1 MSKKKSKR
9 TYPPGWNARRVKR
22 VIAHYEQLSED
33 EQVAEDEQAA
43 RASKGQAVIAVPEEL
58 LPAIRELL
66 AAHGHE

>member
-9 TYPPGWNARRVKR
+9 SYPPGWNAKRVKR

-33 EQVAEDEQAA
+33 EQVAEDEHAI
-43 RASKGQAVIAVPEEL
+43 RTNRGHTIVSVPNDL

-66 AAHGHE
+66 ASRK